1 MTNQGAV
8 PVALTSFFMATDVAL
23 DIGTASTRLATV
35 QQGILFDEPTIVAID
50 TRSGDVVELGYG
62 ALDLVA
68 RTSRHVVAFRPLAQG
83 ATVDFDVTA
92 RLLSGLFDRGGIS
105 KLSRVRVLM
114 SVPSLATPIER
125 RALRQ
130 AAIQAGAREVSLL
143 EAPLAAA
150 IGLGLPV
157 QDPVGSAVTV
167 LGAGASEAAL
177 ISLGGIVTGS
187 TRRQGG
193 SDLDGAIAALLRQ
206 RHGVVVAPA
215 TVELLKFSLASA
227 LGRTRGLSEAVL
239 ARTVDRGE
247 PVEVT
252 VGADLVNA
260 ALHDV
265 LTSTVKMVQD
275 SLADAPPDLSQDV
288 SARGLTLVGGH
299 ARLNDL
305 AELIASNT
313 GVEVKVAEQP
323 ELVVIRGLQLCLDEM
338 SSLHALFRD
347 ADR

>member
-1 MTNQGAV
+1 
-8 PVALTSFFMATDVAL
+8 MATDVAL
-23 DIGTASTRLATV
+23 DVGTGSTRLATA

-50 TRSGDVVELGYG
+50 TRTGDVVELGYG

-92 RLLSGLFDRGGIS
+92 RLLSGLFERGGIS
-105 KLSRVRVLM
+105 KISRVRVVM
-114 SVPSLATPIER
+114 SVPSLATSIER

-177 ISLGGIVTGS
+177 ISLGGIVTSS

-193 SDLDGAIAALLRQ
+193 SDLDAAIAALLRQ
-206 RHGVVVAPA
+206 RRGVVAAPS
-215 TVELLKFSLASA
+215 TVELLKFNLASA
-227 LGRTRGLSEAVL
+227 LGRTRGLFETIQ
-239 ARTVDRGE
+239 ARTVDNGE
-247 PVEVT
+247 PVQVV

-260 ALHDV
+260 ALNDV
-265 LTSTVKMVQD
+265 LIATVKMVQD

-313 GVEVKVAEQP
+313 GVEVKVADEP
-323 ELVVIRGLQLCLDEM
+323 DLVVIRGLQLCLDEM

-347 ADR
+347 ADL